1 MPIYKRCSRCGKRL
15 EIGKVCEC
23 HRQRHKEYDKHCRD
37 KRSTQYYHSKEW
49 ERIREEALQADDGI
63 DVYMYM
69 TKGEILVADTVHHI
83 LSLKDNWNKRNDIEN
98 LMSLHHDTHSL
109 IEQMYKKDKEK
120 IQVELKEMLLEYRK
134 RQG

>member
-15 EIGKVCEC
+15 EIGKICAC
-23 HRQRHKEYDKHCRD
+23 HRKRHKEYDKHYRD

-83 LSLKDNWNKRNDIEN
+83 LPLKDNWDKRNDIEN

-109 IEQMYKKDKEK
+109 IEQMYTKDKEK